1 VFPLF
6 GKVSGSTIKKS
17 LLSVFLALRNEG
29 FFSSTNFQA
38 VCSDFFHL
46 FFKFKSRVKF
56 ILFPSKRILLLVKK
70 KFEIGFFCVFGVENA
85 LYRVRFVSSL
95 GSWSV
100 YQNWRIVSPFGSVM
114 AKQ

>member
-1 VFPLF
+1 
-6 GKVSGSTIKKS
+6 
-17 LLSVFLALRNEG
+17 
-29 FFSSTNFQA
+29 
-38 VCSDFFHL
+38 
-46 FFKFKSRVKF
+46 
-56 ILFPSKRILLLVKK
+56 LLLVKK